1 MSVSLPGS
9 TAGKNLVNAL
19 PSAVLKAIPGTKRIA
34 TERKRHHQVI
44 PPPNSAASLP
54 HSSLLRSW
62 HTDFHPQAIAHTGR
76 TQGGAAAR
84 RQRRAQPRA
93 RAVHAG
99 PRTGPVP
106 DQGGSHGT
114 QTACYARPSSSL
126 PLSSSRSCRSGAP
139 ASRCDRL
146 RDHCPRTTPA
156 IMTAEP
162 LKPRRHLG
170 VIQVGIIAA
179 VGTDEFIHAVVAA
192 VDAAVDD
199 ADRLVPQERRAS
211 VARLTGERDRDGGAG
226 PGTQPRVTA
235 VMGARCGDG
244 GRTGSQSGAGRSARV
259 ARPAP
264 FNSPP
269 GAVALP
275 LPGSGATMPLS
286 ADDNT

>member
-1 MSVSLPGS
+1 MSVSWPGS

-19 PSAVLKAIPGTKRIA
+19 PSAVLKAFPGTKRIA
-34 TERKRHHQVI
+34 TERKRHHRVI

-106 DQGGSHGT
+106 DQSGSHGT

-179 VGTDEFIHAVVAA
+179 VGTDELIYAVVSA
-192 VDAAVDD
+192 VDAAVHD
-199 ADRLVPQERRAS
+199 ADRLVPRERRAA
-211 VARLTGERDRDGGAG
+211 VAGSPASGIALAAPDPVHSRESRRSWGRGAE
-226 PGTQPRVTA
+226 TA
-235 VMGARCGDG
+235 
-244 GRTGSQSGAGRSARV
+244 AGRA
-259 ARPAP
+259 A
-264 FNSPP
+264 SPVLA
-269 GAVALP
+269 AVP
-275 LPGSGATMPLS
+275 ELPGLLHLIHRRGQ
-286 ADDNT
+286 